1 MSFSASELGL
11 KVYIEGIQV
20 PVIGVSTTF
29 TEGQPASAQ
38 IRMLPAKGFTCIKPR
53 SLVQIFYL
61 TANTEDDPSPH
72 FTDQYGEN
80 LEESALEGA
89 ERIGAIDFDKKL
101 GRRYKLLFTGEYI
114 GFSYAK
120 TVQGRALVLDCLDPT
135 NYLSV
140 IKQGASNYRSG
151 GFEQIEQTFLGT
163 RRDKDDRTFFGKDL
177 TDNFTKW
184 LGSTK
189 HYEIGSD
196 TPTSFD
202 PNPSTET
209 AANKGNDESGWRKT
223 QATNVITGLHRSIL
237 TSFCVHNTFYAKQL
251 NRNRIPDTLV
261 GLRGDTSADK
271 LFDNKVFKK
280 WLKTRIAGGRGQYK
294 NLAEVIQQ
302 IMGVLMYNS
311 VTIPSPKMVKSYK
324 RGERM
329 KPYND
334 WVSWKNEG
342 KEGGLGLYN
351 NGPFRE
357 HHLGTSLNYH
367 LIKPDF
373 WYFPPPSC
381 NIIFPDQYT
390 NFSYGRNFLQ
400 EPTRM
405 IMRTQ
410 AMLKSTGKRK
420 VKNTYSERNL
430 TSGVIFSTSSYT
442 SSSLKSLAERTYAP
456 DFERFS
462 ELTEKGVGYKAKLY
476 SVIMPHEQYV
486 GPNTIFTWEGDMGGF
501 GSKKARAEYLRIF
514 TDYLFWKIYFSA
526 RAGSLEMTFSPQVV
540 PGFSTLIM
548 DDMTE
553 LPEGQSPYSE
563 NGYNPEG
570 SFADHHYG
578 YVTSVTHDIGQG
590 GATTRLGLTALR
602 HFEEDI
608 DFDGIEYGTQGDPLF
623 RQTAFEDIVV
633 RPMRDYFDSRYH
645 PENIGKQFY
654 FPILGCTSILEKVAD
669 QAGGTILPAEVETK
683 GGTLSLRDC
692 AKRLE
697 FMYRFRFVDGP
708 LKDRSVQSQLSGMGH
723 KPDAASSIVK
733 VADKNSFVKDMTQRL
748 GIPGEYDIIG
758 PDTYAYNLY
767 FAKSQR
773 GSDKYIAPG
782 PDGLRGFTMDAE
794 EQAIVA
800 FEKKDQFV
808 SLRYTDVLEG
818 TLRLGSS
825 TYPEEAGFY
834 EASFNPVLRK
844 RLYNK
849 ESGIPDT
856 ASLRGI
862 RDKILPA
869 RDANYSR
876 DIYSCYFEQERYKSG
891 VSTTKVPDTR
901 YVPFVAVEG
910 LNSYELRARNA
921 MLGQKTEAEII
932 AEADAGYVFNFTD
945 PSTPDAP
952 TSFSV
957 KHLAQIQSS
966 ENPDKKTNQYKVRTK
981 AFMFGLSYEMKE
993 RRDCVIKY
1001 VNSLL
1006 LKGLK

>member
-20 PVIGVSTTF
+20 PVIGVTTTF
-29 TEGQPASAQ
+29 TEGKVASAQ
-38 IRMLPAKGFTCIKPR
+38 IQTLPAKGFNCIKPR
-53 SLVQIFYL
+53 SMVQIFYL

-72 FTDQYGEN
+72 FTDQYGET
-80 LEESALEGA
+80 LKEESPLTSLNY
-89 ERIGAIDFDKKL
+89 DKRL
-101 GRRYKLLFTGEYI
+101 GRRYKLLFSGEYVS
-114 GFSYAK
+114 FSYAK
-120 TVQGRALVLDCLDPT
+120 TVQGRALVLFCLDSM
-135 NYLSV
+135 NYLEA

-151 GFEQIEQTFLGT
+151 GFEQIEQAFLGT
-163 RRDKDDRTFFGKDL
+163 KRDKDDRTFFGKDL

-189 HYEIGSD
+189 HYEIGSN
-196 TPTSFD
+196 TATSFD
-202 PNPSTET
+202 PNPGTET
-209 AANKGNDESGWRKT
+209 AVNKGEDQSNWRAT
-223 QATNVITGLHRSIL
+223 QANNVITGLHRSIL
-237 TSFCVHNTFYAKQL
+237 TSFCVHNIFYAKQL

-261 GLRGDTSADK
+261 GLRGDTTADK
-271 LFDNKVFKK
+271 LFDSKVFKK
-280 WLKTRIAGGRGQYK
+280 WIKSRIAGGRGQYK
-294 NLAEVIQQ
+294 SLGQVIQQ
-302 IMGVLMYNS
+302 ILGVLMYSS

-324 RGERM
+324 RGERL

-342 KEGGLGLYN
+342 TEGGLGLYN

-357 HHLGTSLNYH
+357 HHRGTSLNMH

-373 WYFPPPSC
+373 WYFPPPAC

-390 NFSYGRNFLQ
+390 NFSYRRDYTS

-410 AMLKSTGKRK
+410 TMLKGTGKRK
-420 VKNTYSERNL
+420 VKNTYSERSL

-442 SSSLKSLAERTYAP
+442 SSRLKSLVERTYAP
-456 DFERFS
+456 DFSNFK
-462 ELTEKGVGYKAKLY
+462 ELLKPGKGYRAQLY
-476 SVIMPHEQYV
+476 SVLMPHERYV
-486 GPNTIFTWEGDMGGF
+486 GPNAIFTWEGDMGGF

-514 TDYLFWKIYFSA
+514 TDYLFWKVYFSA
-526 RAGSLEMTFSPQVV
+526 RSGSLEMAFSPQIV

-553 LPEGQSPYSE
+553 LPEGSSPYSE

-570 SFADHHYG
+570 SYADHHYG
-578 YVTSVTHDIGQG
+578 YITSVTHTINQA
-590 GATTRLGLTALR
+590 GANTRVELTALR

-608 DFDGIEYGTQGDPLF
+608 DFDGIDAGMQGDLTF
-623 RQTAFEDIVV
+623 DQVAFEDIVV

-645 PENIGKQFY
+645 PENIGEQFY
-654 FPILGCTSILEKVAD
+654 YPILGCRSILEKVAD
-669 QAGGTILPAEVETK
+669 EAGGTVLPSEVKTK

-733 VADKNSFVKDMTQRL
+733 VADKNSFVKEMTQRL

-758 PDTYAYNLY
+758 PDTFAYNLY
-767 FAKSQR
+767 FARTQR
-773 GSDKYIAPG
+773 GSDKYIAPT
-782 PDGLRGFTMDAE
+782 PSGLRGFIKDAE

-800 FEKKDQFV
+800 FEEKHEYLA
-808 SLRYTDVLEG
+808 LRDTEVLEG
-818 TLRLGSS
+818 TLRLSPSS
-825 TYPEEAGFY
+825 KPEEAGFY

-844 RLYNK
+844 RVGAA
-849 ESGIPDT
+849 ESGIPET
-856 ASLRGI
+856 IALRGLKS
-862 RDKILPA
+862 KILPG
-869 RDANYSR
+869 DGKYSR
-876 DIYSCYFEQERYKSG
+876 DIYLCYFEQERFRSG
-891 VSTTKVPDTR
+891 VNTTKVPDTR
-901 YVPFVAVEG
+901 FVPFVAVEG
-910 LNSYELRARNA
+910 LSAFELRARNA
-921 MLGQKTEAEII
+921 MLAQKTEAEII
-932 AEADAGYVFNFTD
+932 AEADADFQFIFSD
-945 PSTPDAP
+945 PSTPDET

-957 KHLAQIQSS
+957 AHLAQIQSS
-966 ENPDKKTNQYKVRTK
+966 SNPDKKTNVYSVKTK
-981 AFMFGLSYEMKE
+981 AFSFGLSYEIKE

-1001 VNSLL
+1001 VNALI